1 MAAPFPG
8 VVVLEDAAAVA
19 REGAM
24 RFVSLA
30 GEATAT
36 RGVFHVA
43 LSGGKTPAAMY
54 RVLAGD
60 DVRAQVD
67 WNRVQ
72 LYWSDERSVP
82 PEHPD
87 SNAGMANRELIS
99 KISIAAANVHRM
111 EAERSDADRAAQ
123 EYEALLRKALPA
135 GPGGFPCFDLIYLGM
150 GPDGHTA
157 SLFPG
162 CAGLNEKTRGVIFQP
177 VIIADGSPA
186 KRMTF
191 TFPLLNA
198 ARAVI
203 FLVTGGDKTEKLR
216 AVLEGTHTPPYPSQ
230 NVRPS
235 AGERVFLVHAPV
247 DSLADRVLSRPVALR
262 QGSTHDHHQR

>member
-1 MAAPFPG
+1 MAASFPG

-19 REGAM
+19 REGAV
-24 RFVSLA
+24 RFVALA
-30 GEATAT
+30 KQALAA

-54 RVLAGD
+54 RVLATD
-60 DVRAQVD
+60 DIRPTLD
-67 WNRVQ
+67 WNQ
-72 LYWSDERSVP
+72 IHLYWSDERSVP
-82 PEHPD
+82 PGHAD
-87 SNAGMANRELIS
+87 SNFGMASRELIA
-99 KISIAAANVHRM
+99 KISIPGQNIHRM
-111 EAERSDADRAAQ
+111 EAERTDADRAAQ
-123 EYEALLRKALPA
+123 EYEASLRKALPA

-162 CAGLNEKTRGVIFQP
+162 SVGLSEKSRGVIFQP

-198 ARAVI
+198 ARMVI
-203 FLVTGGDKTEKLR
+203 FLVTGADKTQKLR
-216 AVLEGTHTPPYPSQ
+216 EVLAGSHTPPYPSQ
-230 NVRPS
+230 SVRPS
-235 AGERVFLVHAPV
+235 AGERIF
-247 DSLADRVLSRPVALR
+247 LADRAAAAGLDAGAGARP
-262 QGSTHDHHQR
+262 

>member
-19 REGAM
+19 REGAV
-24 RFVSLA
+24 RFVA
-30 GEATAT
+30 HAREAIAA
-36 RGVFHVA
+36 RGAFHVA

-54 RVLAGD
+54 RVLAAD
-60 DVRAQVD
+60 DVRPTVD

-82 PEHPD
+82 PGHAH
-87 SNAGMANRELIS
+87 SNFGMANRELIA
-99 KISIAAANVHRM
+99 KISIPAANVHRM
-111 EAERSDADRAAQ
+111 EAERADADRAAQ
-123 EYEALLRKALPA
+123 EYEAMLRKGLPA

-162 CAGLNEKTRGVIFQP
+162 SAGLNEKTRGVIFQP
-177 VIIADGSPA
+177 VIIADGTPA

-191 TFPLLNA
+191 TFPMLNA
-198 ARAVI
+198 ARVVL
-203 FLVTGGDKTEKLR
+203 FLVTGADKTQKLR
-216 AVLEGTHTPPYPSQ
+216 EVLEGTHTPPYPSQ
-230 NVRPS
+230 SVRPS
-235 AGERVFLVHAPV
+235 AGERIFLV
-247 DSLADRVLSRPVALR
+247 DRAAAGGLEAGVGARP
-262 QGSTHDHHQR
+262 

>member
-19 REGAM
+19 REGAV
-24 RFVSLA
+24 RLVSLA
-30 GEATAT
+30 RAAIAA
-36 RGVFHVA
+36 RGAFHVA

-54 RVLAGD
+54 RVLAAD
-60 DVRAQVD
+60 DVRPTVD
-67 WNRVQ
+67 WNRVH

-82 PEHPD
+82 PTHAD
-87 SNAGMANRELIS
+87 SNYGMAERELIA
-99 KISIAAANVHRM
+99 KIFHPAANVHRM
-111 EAERSDADRAAQ
+111 EAERPDADRAAQ
-123 EYEALLRKALPA
+123 EYEAMLRKTLPA

-162 CAGLNEKTRGVIFQP
+162 SMGLNEKTRGVIFQP
-177 VIIADGSPA
+177 VVIADGTPA

-198 ARAVI
+198 ARAVV
-203 FLVTGGDKTEKLR
+203 FLVTGADKTEKLR
-216 AVLEGTHTPPYPSQ
+216 QVLDGSHTPPYPSQ
-230 NVRPS
+230 GVHPS
-235 AGERVFLVHAPV
+235 AGERIFI
-247 DSLADRVLSRPVALR
+247 ADRAAAASLDAAPRP
-262 QGSTHDHHQR
+262 

>member
-1 MAAPFPG
+1 MAASFPG

-19 REGAM
+19 REGAV
-24 RFVSLA
+24 RFVALA
-30 GEATAT
+30 REAIKA
-36 RGVFHVA
+36 RGAFHVA

-54 RVLAGD
+54 RVLAAD
-60 DVRAQVD
+60 DVRSTVE

-82 PEHPD
+82 PTHAD
-87 SNAGMANRELIS
+87 SNFGMAERELIA
-99 KISIAAANVHRM
+99 KIKIPPANIHRM

-123 EYEALLRKALPA
+123 EYEAMLRKLLPA
-135 GPGGFPCFDLIYLGM
+135 GPGGFPCCDLIYLGM

-162 CAGLNEKTRGVIFQP
+162 SVGLNEKTRGVIFQP
-177 VIIADGSPA
+177 VIIADGTPA

-203 FLVTGGDKTEKLR
+203 FLVTGADKTQKLR
-216 AVLEGTHTPPYPSQ
+216 EVLDGSHTPAYPSQ
-230 NVRPS
+230 GVRPA
-235 AGERVFLVHAPV
+235 AGERIF
-247 DSLADRVLSRPVALR
+247 LADRAAAAGLDAGARP
-262 QGSTHDHHQR
+262 

>member
-1 MAAPFPG
+1 MAASFPG

-19 REGAM
+19 REGAV
-24 RFVSLA
+24 RFVALA
-30 GEATAT
+30 KQAIAA

-54 RVLAGD
+54 RVLAAD
-60 DVRAQVD
+60 DVRPTVD

-72 LYWSDERSVP
+72 LYWSDERSVA
-82 PEHPD
+82 PEHAD
-87 SNAGMANRELIS
+87 SNFGMAKRELVAR
-99 KISIAAANVHRM
+99 IAIPAANIHRM
-111 EAERSDADRAAQ
+111 EAERADADRAAQ
-123 EYEALLRKALPA
+123 EYEALLRKSLPA

-162 CAGLNEKTRGVIFQP
+162 SVGLNEKSRGVIFQP
-177 VIIADGSPA
+177 VIIADGSLA

-198 ARAVI
+198 ARAVV
-203 FLVTGGDKTEKLR
+203 FLVTGADKTQKLR
-216 AVLEGTHTPPYPSQ
+216 EVLEGTHTPPYPSQ
-230 NVRPS
+230 GVRPS
-235 AGERVFLVHAPV
+235 AGERIF
-247 DSLADRVLSRPVALR
+247 LADRAAAAGLEAGARP
-262 QGSTHDHHQR
+262 

>member
-1 MAAPFPG
+1 MAASFPG

-19 REGAM
+19 REGAV
-24 RFVSLA
+24 RFVALA
-30 GEATAT
+30 REAITS
-36 RGVFHVA
+36 RGAFHVA

-60 DVRAQVD
+60 DVRSTVD
-67 WNRVQ
+67 WNRTH

-82 PEHPD
+82 PSHGD
-87 SNAGMANRELIS
+87 SNYGMAERELIA
-99 KISIAAANVHRM
+99 KISIPAANIHRM
-111 EAERSDADRAAQ
+111 DAERADADRAAQ
-123 EYEALLRKALPA
+123 EYEAMLRKGLPT

-162 CAGLNEKTRGVIFQP
+162 SVGLNEKTRGVIFQP

-198 ARAVI
+198 ARTVI
-203 FLVTGGDKTEKLR
+203 FLVTGADKTEKLR
-216 AVLEGTHTPPYPSQ
+216 EVLEGTHTPPYPSQ
-230 NVRPS
+230 GVRPA
-235 AGERVFLVHAPV
+235 AGERIF
-247 DSLADRVLSRPVALR
+247 LADRAAAAGLAAKA
-262 QGSTHDHHQR
+262 